1 MLFVALYTSCAGK
14 QKTILVVGRRVL
26 KGNDD
31 ADS

>member
-1 MLFVALYTSCAGK
+1 MLFVALYTTGK